1 MNHERNGLPREL
13 AAKVAAA
20 EQKDRRIAFLLALAG
35 VAFALCI
42 VFLPFLLVER
52 LWTVPGLARGLFLL
66 VALGG
71 MGWFVG
77 KWLAHRVRCLR
88 DPFFTIRRV
97 EKHYPD
103 LGDSLQGVIELSGDA
118 RARQGI
124 SESLRQAAVRQVTQR
139 CEPLEFT
146 EAIPTSRLW
155 TYTKRAAA
163 ILVLLVGFGIW
174 QPELVRNALAR
185 FVQPWADIPRY
196 TFARLSPLP
205 SSIRVPRGEPFT
217 VKVQVA
223 GDSRWSPERLRFRLG
238 GSDTKSCSMETGEA
252 MLELPGITQTAKLQV
267 RLGDTKAAMQVEPV
281 PRPALL
287 ELVGTVAFPE
297 YLGRPPEEVECAR
310 QRPRLVAGS
319 RVSLR
324 GTTLNPLRTAWFDDG
339 DAKQTFTVDARSFH
353 SVDLPVED
361 LVSGML
367 HWRDE
372 FGLTPTEPYKVEMEV
387 VPDNPPGV
395 QLRSSSRVAAMLERE
410 VLDFSPQATDDF
422 GVKAVE
428 VAWNVFPADKPEAS
442 PVKSGRRE
450 VGKGAPDM
458 TEWTGDF
465 AFSPQRLGIPAGSR
479 VILRAKAV
487 DYRPGR
493 AFSESQPVV
502 VFVLTPQDHARLVQ
516 NQLEALRNRMEE
528 AALREAEQL
537 FTNEQLSKLT
547 PEQLRLPE
555 NQKKLDRQKDL
566 ENKSV
571 EDWKRLNEEAA
582 KLLAEAAR
590 NDEFPNDVLKEWA
603 QTMEAVQQVS
613 SELLP
618 QAAGALAQAS
628 QSPNQRKENIQKAIE
643 AQRKALE
650 ALKKA
655 AQDMGESLE
664 QFAVLNMAARLRA
677 LADRE
682 RTMGGALQE
691 LFPKTIGMGPDDLT
705 PLLANRVKGLEES
718 QGIVQKLAFEVKF
731 DVGRYM
737 ENTGIEKYGK
747 VAEAMEK
754 VKLTEEFPKAGRSIA
769 ANKLAEAI
777 GEVQRWA
784 KAFDEWATILDD
796 KKDGGGGGGGG
807 DCQMSEEAIEFMLAI
822 LRAAQGQ
829 EQLRRDTGALDTE
842 KDQTQDYAAQAER
855 LSVAESELS
864 RTVGELAKKL
874 RPSEARNIVEN
885 AEGLMEQVAI
895 TMREPA
901 TGKEVQA
908 DMASAVE
915 MLLSLFESNCK
926 GGKCK
931 SAGMMAML
939 AQKMGFNVGMGA
951 GASGG
956 GSRAGGPFGG
966 SGGTVTGGAGSGGSA
981 ARGGDSVTDVAP
993 AEFPAE
999 YRGLL
1004 ETFFQKV
1011 EAANE

>member
-1 MNHERNGLPREL
+1 MNHERNGLPSEL
-13 AAKVAAA
+13 ASKVAAA
-20 EQKDRRIAFLLALAG
+20 ERKDRRIAFLLALAG
-35 VAFALCI
+35 VVLALCA
-42 VFLPFLLVER
+42 VFLPFLLIER
-52 LWTVPGLARGLFLL
+52 LWTVPGMARGLFLL

-77 KWLAHRVRCLR
+77 KWLAHRVRALR
-88 DPFFTIRRV
+88 DPFLTIRRV

-118 RARQGI
+118 QASQGI
-124 SESLRQAAVRQVTQR
+124 SESLRQAAVRQVAQR
-139 CEPLEFT
+139 CEPLAFT
-146 EAIPTSRLW
+146 EAISTSRVW
-155 TYTKRAAA
+155 AYTKRAAV
-163 ILVLLVGFGIW
+163 ILLLLVGCGIW

-185 FVQPWADIPRY
+185 FVQPWANIPRY

-217 VKVQVA
+217 VKVGVA
-223 GDSRWSPERLRFRLG
+223 GDSRWSPDRLRYRLG
-238 GSDTKSCSMETGEA
+238 GGSTKSCSMETAGA
-252 MLELPGITQTAKLQV
+252 VLELPGITQAVDLHV
-267 RLGDTKAAMQVEPV
+267 RLGDAKAVMSVEPV

-287 ELVGTVAFPE
+287 ELVGTVVLPA
-297 YLGRPPEEVECAR
+297 YLERPPEDVECAR

-319 RVSLR
+319 MVSLH
-324 GTTLNPLRTAWFDDG
+324 GTTLNPLRLAWLDGG
-339 DAKQTFTVDARSFH
+339 DAEQTFAVDGRSFR
-353 SVDLPVED
+353 SAALPVED
-361 LVSGML
+361 VASGAL
-367 HWRDE
+367 HWRDVYD
-372 FGLTPTEPYKVEMEV
+372 LTPNEPYKVEVEV
-387 VPDNPPGV
+387 GPDNPPGV
-395 QLRSSSRVAAMLERE
+395 QLQSSSRVAAILERE
-410 VLDFSPQATDDF
+410 VLELSPRATDDF
-422 GVKAVE
+422 GVKSVE
-428 VAWNVFPADKPEAS
+428 VAWNVFPADKPEAA
-442 PVKSGRRE
+442 PTKSGRRA
-450 VGKGAPDM
+450 VGQGAPDM

-465 AFSPQRLGIPAGSR
+465 VFSPQRLGIPPGSR

-493 AFSESQPVV
+493 GFSESQSLV

-537 FTNEQLSKLT
+537 FTNEQLAKLT
-547 PEQLRLPE
+547 PEELRLPE
-555 NQKKLDRQKDL
+555 NQGKVDRQRDL

-571 EDWKRLNEEAA
+571 EDWKRLSEEAA
-582 KLLAEAAR
+582 KLLSEAAR
-590 NDEFPNDVLKEWA
+590 NDEFPTDVLKEWTE
-603 QTMEAVQQVS
+603 TMEAVRQVS
-613 SELLP
+613 GELLP
-618 QAAGALAQAS
+618 QAAGALAKAS
-628 QSPNQRKENIQKAIE
+628 ESPAQRKENIQQAIE

-655 AQDMGESLE
+655 AKDMGDSLE

-682 RTMGGALQE
+682 RTMSGALQE
-691 LFPKTIGMGPDDLT
+691 LFPKTIGMGTGDLT
-705 PLLANRVKGLEES
+705 PLLANRVGGLGES
-718 QGIVQKLAFEVKF
+718 QGTVQKLAFEIKF
-731 DVGRYM
+731 DIARYV
-737 ENTGIEKYGK
+737 ENTAIEKYGK

-754 VKLTEEFPKAGRSIA
+754 AKLSEEFPKAGQAIA
-769 ANKLAEAI
+769 DNKLAQAI

-784 KAFDEWATILDD
+784 KSFDEWAKILDD

-807 DCQMSEEAIEFMLAI
+807 GQMSEEAMEFMLAI

-842 KDQTQDYAAQAER
+842 KEQTQDYAAQAER

-915 MLLSLFESNCK
+915 MLLSLFESNCS
-926 GGKCK
+926 GGKCQS
-931 SAGMMAML
+931 SAMMAMM
-939 AQKMGFNVGMGA
+939 AQKMGFKVGMGM

-966 SGGTVTGGAGSGGSA
+966 SGGTVTGGAGSGTSA

-1011 EAANE
+1011 EAADE